1 MTTEKLKL
9 SPPWVTYVNKI
20 NALFN
25 NDANINI
32 KYDNNNCCVKIYVAN
47 DKKAT
52 ALNML
57 LPDYMDFGNVEL
69 SIIVIPNNNFI
80 DLKDNISMQELF
92 EIVFEGNPVFAFS
105 KEIIGLFNNPIT
117 YVVFK
122 NRVVQFFNDN
132 LNDIYGN
139 ISTLY
144 QEIASD
150 VFDNRVLQRVCF
162 CTDIEE
168 KVGKPLGEWP

>member
-1 MTTEKLKL
+1 
-9 SPPWVTYVNKI
+9 
-20 NALFN
+20 
-25 NDANINI
+25 
-32 KYDNNNCCVKIYVAN
+32 
-47 DKKAT
+47 
-52 ALNML
+52 ML
-57 LPDYMDFGNVEL
+57 LPSLKMFGNVCL
-69 SIIVIPNNNFI
+69 GITVIPDNNFAELPLNVATE
-80 DLKDNISMQELF
+80 DLFNMAFDR
-92 EIVFEGNPVFAFS
+92 NPVFAFTKS
-105 KEIIGLFNNPIT
+105 ITGIFSNTLT

-150 VFDNRVLQRVCF
+150 IFADKVEGVCF

-168 KVGKPLGEWP
+168 KVGVPLGEWP

>member
-1 MTTEKLKL
+1 M
-9 SPPWVTYVNKI
+9 
-20 NALFN
+20 
-25 NDANINI
+25 
-32 KYDNNNCCVKIYVAN
+32 
-47 DKKAT
+47 
-52 ALNML
+52 
-57 LPDYMDFGNVEL
+57 
-69 SIIVIPNNNFI
+69 
-80 DLKDNISMQELF
+80 
-92 EIVFEGNPVFAFS
+92 FAYNT
-105 KEIIGLFNNPIT
+105 I

-150 VFDNRVLQRVCF
+150 VFKEISGVNY

-168 KVGKPLGEWP
+168 RVGAPLGEWP